1 MCQVRVS
8 LGRVLDLRVQ
18 EAQAAL
24 GTDTAEMMANW
35 NVAAAIGPLPPTQ
48 SLGLGAHG
56 SGRITAI
63 LSHSARNREGG
74 AILAVF
80 PDRLTGEDFIE
91 VIDASGTLA
100 QRLP

>member
-8 LGRVLDLRVQ
+8 VGRVLDLRAPEVQ
-18 EAQAAL
+18 ATL
-24 GTDTAEMMANW
+24 RTNAEEMTANW
-35 NVAAAIGPLPPTQ
+35 RVAAAVGPLPPTQ
-48 SLGLGAHG
+48 ALGCGAH
-56 SGRITAI
+56 SSERIAAI
-63 LSHSARNREGG
+63 VSHSARNREGG

-80 PDRLTGEDFIE
+80 PDRLAGEDFIE